1 MGKTNLGRVALVP
14 CGKYDNSTEYKRL
27 DIVEN
32 NGSSYIFLKDSIGVA
47 PVGDN
52 IVTMLIAGK
61 GGKGDAFTF
70 DDFTPEQLAVL
81 KGDKGDPGASFRV
94 AGEYETLEA
103 LQTAVP
109 DGSAVDGFMAV
120 GTKSPY
126 DYYAWV
132 NGGWVSQGQIAGGSG
147 NIVNIPPAVLNL
159 TNQST
164 SAEIFDAFGGKDAF
178 IEICKKVYNN
188 KDAVCVSS
196 AEISEH
202 NQKIVYTFLMNM
214 ASYTDENNSQLVLQ
228 TVAMNVIKYIQVT
241 VTGGNAKAIVGEW
254 NVVDAAKILTK
265 DNTDAYTPTQ
275 EYHPATK
282 KYADSLAI
290 SSNPYKVYD
299 LGINDFDKKG
309 VFLLWEVERN
319 AVDLDVYRGA
329 MIGNFYTYGLN
340 DGIHS
345 MGDFPLVSIFA
356 LLRDVDT
363 SGNSQFIYSS
373 YAESSIR
380 DFELVE
386 VTYNGKRYSALG
398 VTISGEAYIGSFAG
412 YFDRPPLLTW
422 IPYLANNG
430 YDYEVVNEEI
440 NNSLRTLRAGSK
452 LTLNSEVLTKTN
464 KYPYTPTGDYHP
476 ATKSYVDGKVVCKNV
491 TVNDFN
497 SLMIN
502 NTNMSDAKGLE
513 LVNLIFGSS
522 ANLFKII
529 DDIFDNDAKYQ
540 FISPNGVSKL
550 KWGSVG
556 VSRSSDKNIRQL
568 SFTYT
573 LIDDLSYITKVLH
586 VRWSNAESGYFVVND
601 LVNSDNITAI
611 TKKTTAEYAAI
622 TTKDANTGYFV
633 TD

>member
-132 NGGWVSQGQIAGGSG
+132 HGGWVSQGQIAGGSG

-159 TNQST
+159 TSQST

-178 IEICKKVYNN
+178 IEICKKVYDN

-202 NQKIVYTFLMNM
+202 NQKIVYTFLMSM
-214 ASYTDENNSQLVLQ
+214 ASYTDENNAVLGLV
-228 TVAMNVIKYIQVT
+228 VNAMNQILQCNVLVSNGVATLIDQTINLLAQSDIANDFNGEVDKVLSAAM
-241 VTGGNAKAIVGEW
+241 GKKLNDEKASKEDV
-254 NVVDAAKILTK
+254 LTK
-265 DNTDAYTPTQ
+265 TNTTEFFPTAD
-275 EYHPATK
+275 YHPATK
-282 KYADSLAI
+282 KYVDDSHVYIFSPGGGHNAVNTITTDELNGLFNAI
-290 SSNPYKVYD
+290 EANKIIMVPTE
-299 LGINDFDKKG
+299 LGINYNDETYVPAYADI
-309 VFLLWEVERN
+309 V
-319 AVDLDVYRGA
+319 GA
-329 MIGNFYTYGLN
+329 L
-340 DGIHS
+340 
-345 MGDFPLVSIFA
+345 
-356 LLRDVDT
+356 
-363 SGNSQFIYSS
+363 GNSNTAIIIGMAFPDEVNGVDNALPYSH
-373 YAESSIR
+373 IQIKG
-380 DFELVE
+380 
-386 VTYNGKRYSALG
+386 NGTVVGNVVNLATSNYVDNKVA
-398 VTISGEAYIGSFAG
+398 AYK
-412 YFDRPPLLTW
+412 
-422 IPYLANNG
+422 
-430 YDYEVVNEEI
+430 EVVI
-440 NNSLRTLRAGSK
+440 PDITRITTNNS
-452 LTLNSEVLTKTN
+452 
-464 KYPYTPTGDYHP
+464 
-476 ATKSYVDGKVVCKNV
+476 
-491 TVNDFN
+491 
-497 SLMIN
+497 
-502 NTNMSDAKGLE
+502 NMSDAKGLE

-522 ANLFKII
+522 ANLFTII
-529 DDIFDNDAKYQ
+529 DDIFDNDTKYQ
-540 FISPNGVSKL
+540 FITDKGKL

-556 VSRSSDKNIRQL
+556 VLHDNDIRQL

-573 LIDDLSYITKVLH
+573 LINDLSYITKVLH
-586 VRWSNAESGYFVVND
+586 VRWSTAESGYFVISD
-601 LVNSDNITAI
+601 LVNSDNITTI
-611 TKKTTAEYAAI
+611 TKKTAAEYAAV
-622 TTKDANTGYFV
+622 TTKDSKTIYTV
-633 TD
+633 ID

>member
-94 AGEYETLEA
+94 ASEYETLEA

-147 NIVNIPPAVLNL
+147 NIVNIPPAVLMLHENA
-159 TNQST
+159 T
-164 SAEIFDAFGGKDAF
+164 SAEIFNAFGGKDAF
-178 IEICKKVYNN
+178 MDICKKVYDN
-188 KDAVCVSS
+188 KDAFCVSS
-196 AEISEH
+196 GIVS
-202 NQKIVYTFLMNM
+202 NQNQRVGYTILMSM
-214 ASYTDENNSQLVLQ
+214 AKYTDDNNAELGLVVNVMNGVSQ
-228 TVAMNVIKYIQVT
+228 VAIIVT
-241 VTGGNAKAIVGEW
+241 NGNAVFTKQSMNLLTQDDIANDLISNDPNKVLS
-254 NVVDAAKILTK
+254 AAMG
-265 DNTDAYTPTQ
+265 
-275 EYHPATK
+275 K
-282 KYADSLAI
+282 K
-290 SSNPYKVYD
+290 
-299 LGINDFDKKG
+299 
-309 VFLLWEVERN
+309 
-319 AVDLDVYRGA
+319 
-329 MIGNFYTYGLN
+329 LN
-340 DGIHS
+340 DEK
-345 MGDFPLVSIFA
+345 A
-356 LLRDVDT
+356 
-363 SGNSQFIYSS
+363 
-373 YAESSIR
+373 
-380 DFELVE
+380 
-386 VTYNGKRYSALG
+386 
-398 VTISGEAYIGSFAG
+398 
-412 YFDRPPLLTW
+412 
-422 IPYLANNG
+422 
-430 YDYEVVNEEI
+430 
-440 NNSLRTLRAGSK
+440 SK
-452 LTLNSEVLTKTN
+452 EDVLTKTN
-464 KYPYTPTGDYHP
+464 TTEFSPTADYHP
-476 ATKSYVDGKVVCKNV
+476 VTKKYVDGKAVCKDV
-491 TVNDFN
+491 IVNDSDRIMSNN
-497 SLMIN
+497 S
-502 NTNMSDAKGLE
+502 NMSDAKGLE

-540 FISPNGVSKL
+540 FISPKGKL

-556 VSRSSDKNIRQL
+556 VLRDGSIRQL

-573 LIDDLSYITKVLH
+573 MINDLSYITKVLH
-586 VRWSNAESGYFVVND
+586 VRWSNAESGYFVIND
-601 LVNSDNITAI
+601 LVNSDNITAV
-611 TKKTTAEYAAI
+611 TKKTAAEYAAI
-622 TTKDANTGYFV
+622 ATKDANTGYFV